1 MPATTLL
8 TLPRVLVVDDEPSN
22 LSVFKRAFRGALSVQ
37 IATSGNEALGLL
49 RATHVD
55 VLMADYAMPIM
66 DGVELLE
73 AVQISWPSVGRV
85 LITAHDQLDVVR
97 DAAARGL
104 AAEVLAKPWEKSD
117 ILRLAVHFQHRN
129 APHPRD

>member
-1 MPATTLL
+1 MSATTLL

-37 IATSGNEALGLL
+37 VATSGNEALALL
-49 RATHVD
+49 RSSHVD

-73 AVQISWPSVGRV
+73 AVEISWPSVGRV
-85 LITAHDQLDVVR
+85 LITAHDQLDVVKE
-97 DAAARGL
+97 AAARGL
-104 AAEVLAKPWEKSD
+104 AAEVLAKPWEKAD
-117 ILRLAVHFQHRN
+117 ILRLAVVFQQRN
-129 APHPRD
+129 LLHLRD